1 MTMGRHMATKECD
14 GECVCDIK
22 LQYSLIISVNL
33 GLVFAA
39 EQRPPDPKAK
49 YCTQIFL

>member
-1 MTMGRHMATKECD
+1 MEG
-14 GECVCDIK
+14 VNVDIK
-22 LQYSLIISVNL
+22 LKCSYIISVNF

-39 EQRPPDPKAK
+39 EQRPPEPKAK